1 MKWERGERV
10 RQDGTNIDVC
20 IDIILSEEFVDLIK
34 DIRPGIE
41 LVAKELGVE
50 CYQQLTDEYGVFHI
64 EVNQDECVDYY
75 FNNHYSELPS
85 IYGLT
90 STRAMESA
98 GISPVLNSES
108 LDLKGKGVLI
118 AILDTGID
126 YTHEAFLNGDKT
138 TRIVSLWDQSI
149 IGTPPKGFLY
159 GTEYSNKQI
168 NEALRSEDPTT
179 IVPSTDDVGHGTF
192 LAGIAAGKPN
202 EIEDFQGAAP
212 DSELIIVKLKQA
224 KKCLMDYYQFNEEA
238 VGWQTNDIIQGIN
251 YVVKKALE
259 YKKPMAIL
267 FAGGSNDGPHNGT
280 NLLEKTL
287 DRISAN
293 QGIGVIVAAG
303 NEGNTAHHYKDVI
316 KKGQKT
322 TEVEFNV
329 AEGERGLYLKL
340 WGNAPDKLGVEF
352 ISPSGATTGQI
363 PFLAH
368 QWQQVRIALEVKAI
382 SVYYDMEVRRATESI
397 SVILHEPMP
406 GLWTMIIHG
415 DIVVN
420 GEFDIWM
427 PIKGF
432 ISDDTIFLNADS
444 EDTIVSPGTAEAII
458 TVGAYN
464 DVLQKLFVGSS
475 KGLTRDKR
483 IKPDLVA
490 PGVNV
495 IGPYTKYQYTYQTGT
510 SISAA
515 VTVGA
520 AALLLEWG
528 VVKGNED
535 RMNTIALKAYLAR
548 GARRKRNINYPNGDW
563 GFGEL
568 DLINTF
574 RMI

>member
-1 MKWERGERV
+1 M
-10 RQDGTNIDVC
+10 RQDGANIDMC
-20 IDIILSEEFVDLIK
+20 IDMIPSGEFVDLIK

-41 LVAKELGVE
+41 IIAKELGAE
-50 CYQQLTDEYGVFHI
+50 CYQRLTDEYGVFHI
-64 EVNQDECVDYY
+64 KVNPDDCDKFYL
-75 FNNHYSELPS
+75 NNHYSQLPN

-98 GISPVLNSES
+98 GISPVLDSEG
-108 LDLKGKGVLI
+108 LDIKGEGVII

-126 YTHEAFLNGDKT
+126 YTHEAFLNDDNT
-138 TRIVSLWDQSI
+138 TRILALWDQSI
-149 IGTPPKGFLY
+149 VGTPPDGLMY
-159 GTEYSNKQI
+159 GTEYTSKQI
-168 NEALRSEDPTT
+168 NEALESQDPST

-192 LAGIAAGKPN
+192 LAGIAAGRPN
-202 EIEDFQGAAP
+202 DVEDFRGAAP
-212 DSELIIVKLKQA
+212 ATELVIVKLKQA

-251 YVVKKALE
+251 YVINKASE
-259 YKKPMAIL
+259 YEKPMVIL
-267 FAGGSNDGPHNGT
+267 FAGGSNDGPHNGKD
-280 NLLEKTL
+280 LLERTL
-287 DRISAN
+287 DRTSAF
-293 QGIGVIVAAG
+293 QGIGVVVAAG
-303 NEGNTAHHYKDVI
+303 NEGNTAHHYNNKFKI
-316 KKGQKT
+316 GQKT
-322 TEVEFNV
+322 IEIEFNV
-329 AEGERGLYLKL
+329 AEGERGLYLML
-340 WGNAPDKLGVEF
+340 WGNSPDKLGIEF

-363 PFLAH
+363 PFLIH
-368 QWQQVRIALEVKAI
+368 QWQQVRIPLEVKAI
-382 SVYYDMEVRRATESI
+382 NVYYDMEVRRATESI
-397 SVILHEPMP
+397 SMILHEPIP
-406 GLWTMIIHG
+406 GLWTMVVHG

-432 ISDDTIFLNADS
+432 ISDDTIFLNADP
-444 EDTIVSPGTAEAII
+444 EDTIVNPGTAEAII

-464 DVLQKLFVGSS
+464 DVLQKIFVGSS
-475 KGLTRDKR
+475 KGLTRDKK

-515 VTVGA
+515 ITAGA

-528 VVKGNED
+528 VVKGNEEM
-535 RMNTIALKAYLAR
+535 MNTIALKAYMAR